1 MLSDIHRNRDLPAA
15 VRTKAAIGCLPHE
28 MPRLLPE
35 KTAIDA
41 TCEEIEPL
49 SQLVERQRLRADAM
63 LLEPPYRTL
72 PSSHVLKGNGSDDD
86 SGG

>member
-1 MLSDIHRNRDLPAA
+1 VEAPLDLVAEP
-15 VRTKAAIGCLPHE
+15 
-28 MPRLLPE
+28 
-35 KTAIDA
+35 
-41 TCEEIEPL
+41 IESL
-49 SQLVERQRLRADAM
+49 ADVVTRQRRRCDAM